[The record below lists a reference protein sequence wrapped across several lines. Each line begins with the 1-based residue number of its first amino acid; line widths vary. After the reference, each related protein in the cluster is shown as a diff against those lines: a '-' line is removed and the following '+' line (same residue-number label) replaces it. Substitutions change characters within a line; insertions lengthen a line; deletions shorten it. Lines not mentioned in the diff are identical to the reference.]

1 MLISIIIPCYNAAI
15 YIENCI
21 ESLYDQTLSNWE
33 AIFINDG
40 SKDNTL
46 VLLEKFAKQD
56 RHIKV
61 HTQHNQGAA
70 KAREYGLS
78 KAIGDYVTFLDVD
91 DTLASDAL
99 EVMIKSFDDNTD
111 IVVSG
116 FNIVEGGK
124 IIKRKMLHK
133 ALLEK
138 TDYLKNVLRGKC
150 GWELCAKM
158 YRRELFLQ
166 SLQTPVGIRSG
177 EDAAVFIQLVCRAR
191 QVNVLSKQL
200 YNYFQHGQSAS
211 HVKSIKYAEE
221 TLQAAF
227 FIEGILKSQN
237 FYADL
242 KKEIDGMFLLFYSNS
257 TRKGILSRNN
267 PLVKRLKKEHFSIAG
282 FMRIPLYKAIYVIL
296 SYYFRSA
303 LI

>member
-1 MLISIIIPCYNAAI
+1 MVSIIVPCYNSSQ
-15 YIENCI
+15 YLSNCVD
-21 ESLYDQTLSNWE
+21 SLFRQTLIDWE

-40 SKDNTL
+40 SVDNTNIML
-46 VLLEKFAKQD
+46 DELSQND
-56 RHIKV
+56 SRIKYFNQV
-61 HTQHNQGAA
+61 NQGAA

-99 EVMIKSFDDNTD
+99 EVMVKSFDDNTD

-158 YRRELFLQ
+158 YRHELFLQ

-267 PLVKRLKKEHFSIAG
+267 PLVKKLKKEHFSIAG